1 MRMLLIVV
9 LCLSTAGAALAQSP
23 ASRPSD
29 DAAVREVV
37 KKYMEAR
44 DRRDAKAVEALFTE
58 DADQLVSSGQWRKG
72 RPEIVSG
79 TLASS
84 DNNPGKRTLAVET
97 IRYIDSGV
105 ALADAR
111 YKIAGEDTVSTRK
124 MWSTFLMKRGA
135 DGWRIAAIRN
145 MLPASGR

>member
-1 MRMLLIVV
+1 MRVLLI
-9 LCLSTAGAALAQSP
+9 LFLSLMTTGSAIAQSS
-23 ASRPSD
+23 ASRAND

-37 KKYMEAR
+37 KRYLEAR
-44 DRRDAKAVEALFTE
+44 ERRDAKAVEALFTE
-58 DADQLVSSGQWRKG
+58 DADQLVSSGQWRRG

-84 DNNPGKRTLAVET
+84 DNNSGKRTLAVET
-97 IRYIDSGV
+97 IRYVDSGV

-111 YKIAGEDTVSTRK
+111 YEIAGESSTRK
-124 MWSTFLMKRGA
+124 MWSTFLMKRGP

-145 MLPASGR
+145 MLPAAGR